1 MDLSFRFTFPC
12 HLSLPKLTFFV
23 HFHFILQFSSF
34 HSLPVELT
42 ESQFIIAFYFILL
55 HDSLFTDVLL
65 QLTVTNGSYFN
76 NVINNRAFS
85 VKAML
90 QDLRKPVDKGR

>member
-1 MDLSFRFTFPC
+1 M
-12 HLSLPKLTFFV
+12 
-23 HFHFILQFSSF
+23 
-34 HSLPVELT
+34 
-42 ESQFIIAFYFILL
+42 LL